1 MSGRESNRKD
11 SDGNRTLRET
21 AFLCDA
27 MLGSLVTYCRLCG
40 YDTAYALDRDIEVD
54 DRLLDVAEREK
65 RTLLTRDRQ
74 LAARARAAGSG
85 EGSEE
90 GSDERRSGGDSL
102 LLESRDVRGQ
112 LRELHASG
120 CELTMAERPTRCG
133 RCNAP
138 LEAVE
143 KERVR
148 RRMHPAPTSRT
159 SGAAPSVG
167 STSGREATGS
177 RSSERS
183 RNCERRVEPPGPVF
197 SLISAATSGCPVVR
211 TRFRLRSRSSRDRP
225 RAPRRR
231 APER

>member
-40 YDTAYALDRDIEVD
+40 YDTAYALDRDIEAD

-85 EGSEE
+85 EGSRE

-143 KERVR
+143 EGEGTPAYAPGTDIENVWRCTECGQYFWKGSHWESVERTL
-148 RRMHPAPTSRT
+148 A
-159 SGAAPSVG
+159 
-167 STSGREATGS
+167 E
-177 RSSERS
+177 
-183 RNCERRVEPPGPVF
+183 
-197 SLISAATSGCPVVR
+197 L
-211 TRFRLRSRSSRDRP
+211 
-225 RAPRRR
+225 
-231 APER
+231 